1 MYGAIRA
8 YGIDGKSKVKPINR
22 YSGAIFDA
30 DIVEIGRGKST
41 VIYLVRLLAS
51 RAIDAKGKLFLP
63 NLRSTL
69 DLIDFFGGLV
79 RQFRTILKDG
89 QRIYLLKIKK

>member
-69 DLIDFFGGLV
+69 DLIDFLGGASK
-79 RQFRTILKDG
+79 TISYYFKRWTAHLPAEK
-89 QRIYLLKIKK
+89 